1 MRRWCQEVKVKEL
14 EIEHKDGTDSKS
26 VHFGRSHARRPWVRR
41 SYKLRR
47 TPMPLNSLNLN
58 C

>member
-1 MRRWCQEVKVKEL
+1 MKVKEL